1 MKGCTKAIIATS
13 IASIL
18 STSYAAITE
27 RPIAGKVYDDVL
39 IHEGTFQD
47 SDLGITKNYYF
58 NGGVI
63 FDASENELVP
73 AVLVHNWGSSKNTPG
88 YYDTKSNF
96 IIGNGKD
103 FIAKNYRG
111 YSDLQVNEGTTLS
124 IEGKGKVILES
135 GMIDNEDFDP
145 SQSAIDVEDY
155 GRLEIRSQSMSI
167 HNKRDDRCNAGSIF
181 TVNSGAIDIDLSKTF
196 VEEKVSFG
204 IFADAPGENTETKV
218 KINADEGIN
227 ISTYFRDGI
236 PLSEYDLQGAG
247 IYLQAPSLK
256 AKTSSILESKNGSVN
271 VDAQSFGYYS
281 FGNVNS
287 RIISKDKNVVI
298 LGRLKPGIF
307 LEAGADYTEENVLEI
322 YAGNNVK
329 ISSDNDI
336 GVKLYGV
343 NEDDNLLLNINAGND
358 LSVVGDEYGIYSQY
372 GKVRT
377 YSKLLSITTK
387 KNQRSLYILKGSSV
401 ISTVEDIATIY
412 DETFVDGGTFSL
424 TSPTSIFKNKISA
437 INGGTIKLE
446 SLTSFGASL
455 DCDPANPIMVAD
467 TNSSIKGVF
476 GRSVIDGTI
485 SSKHGSLL
493 DLSLSHG
500 SIFTGATSNGAET
513 ASEGSINLSL
523 EGSSKWRLSDNS
535 SMSKLV
541 LTNSSIDFSALQSNP
556 LTHQYRN
563 LKTRALEGSNGTLHM
578 SIDLEKESAENFTLD
593 QLDILGNAS
602 GSLKVGLSIQGEE
615 FPENK
620 SHSNNWLVAQGSGSN
635 LTITNL
641 FGGSTFSGRGMVT
654 VWNLG
659 FVKEGDEALLDTDE
673 GRQQI
678 STQTNGNDKG
688 KWYLVKSEN
697 SQPDPGPSPDPT
709 PNPNPPTPPL
719 PPEVDDNI
727 TIGTSSGQAE
737 AYQADMEDLRK
748 RTGEVRYGAQDG
760 GWVSVFGKKDS
771 VKASG
776 TAGFK
781 QEIYGLNIGV
791 DRLVHADEDSAW
803 LLGGAFR
810 YSNADQKGL
819 GSGYTTGTLQEY
831 SGKLYAT
838 WMHDKG
844 SYANFVLQ
852 AGRYEQELEG
862 FDNTGMDKSKADY
875 GTWGFSAS
883 VEVGHMFSFDGGV
896 DDRRW
901 FNHWFVEP
909 QLQLSY
915 FLAKGADYTT
925 STGLKVDQ
933 GNADFLTGRAGF
945 VLGKKF
951 NYGTID
957 DQDRR
962 YFQVALLGGV
972 KHEFLGGDQT
982 ISYTGVDGAK
992 ASVHAGDIDGTRFY
1006 YGVNCDWQVTDNFRL
1021 YAQASREEGDRYT
1034 KDYDISIGGKQ
1045 LF

>member
-1 MKGCTKAIIATS
+1 MS
-13 IASIL
+13 IF
-18 STSYAAITE
+18 STSHAVVNE
-27 RPIAGKVYDDVL
+27 RPIAGKIYDDLL
-39 IHEGTFQD
+39 IYDNSGDKTVTFQD
-47 SDLGITKNYYF
+47 TNNGVSKDYIF
-58 NGGVI
+58 NKGAT
-63 FDASENELVP
+63 FDGSEGTTHST
-73 AVLVHNWGSSKNTPG
+73 VLVHNWGSNPNLNPNL
-88 YYDTKSNF
+88 YNTKSNF
-96 IIGNGKD
+96 IMGGGTDLI
-103 FIAKNYRG
+103 IKNYRG
-111 YSDLQVNEGTTLS
+111 YGTIEVEEGAS
-124 IEGKGKVILES
+124 FIIRNGNICLES
-135 GMIDNEDFDP
+135 GMVNNENMDNTE
-145 SQSAIDVEDY
+145 SAIHMESSGTIDIVAESF
-155 GRLEIRSQSMSI
+155 LIE
-167 HNKRDDRCNAGSIF
+167 NKRTDRENAGGISIAGDNNAF
-181 TVNSGAIDIDLSKTF
+181 DVTLTKSFRENNV
-196 VEEKVSFG
+196 VFG
-204 IFADAPGENTETKV
+204 IAAQANEANSKAKV
-218 KINADEGIN
+218 TIDADEGIDIN
-227 ISTYFRDGI
+227 TYFRDVVS
-236 PLSEYDLQGAG
+236 LSGYKGAG
-247 IYLQAPSLK
+247 VYLMAYYEPS
-256 AKTSSILESKNGSVN
+256 AKTSASLTSNNGSICIN
-271 VDAQSFGYYS
+271 AQSYGYYGY
-281 FGNVNS
+281 GNINS
-287 RIISKDKNVVI
+287 
-298 LGRLKPGIF
+298 
-307 LEAGADYTEENVLEI
+307 
-322 YAGNNVK
+322 
-329 ISSDNDI
+329 
-336 GVKLYGV
+336 
-343 NEDDNLLLNINAGND
+343 NINAKFDVAISGKLKHAVYLGGSEDTTIENK
-358 LSVVGDEYGIYSQY
+358 LSVTSGRNILLSSDSDYAVSLLGEKAENNIKLELIARNDISIVGGGYGIYSKF
-372 GKVRT
+372 GDVT
-377 YSKLLSITTK
+377 TNSKTLSIDTN
-387 KNQRSLYILKGSSV
+387 KNWYSLCVLND
-401 ISTVEDIATIY
+401 STVSAIVDDITTIY
-412 DETFVDGGTFSL
+412 DEVYVKGGTFVL
-424 TSPTSIFKNKISA
+424 ISPNSIFKDKIRTL
-437 INGGTIKLE
+437 NGGKVTLN
-446 SLTSFGASL
+446 SPDSFVASI
-455 DCDPANPIMVAD
+455 DDDPTNPIMVAD
-467 TNSSIKGVF
+467 SNSSITGVF

-485 SSKHGSLL
+485 SSKNGSLV

-500 SIFTGATSNGAET
+500 SIYTGATSNEVET
-513 ASEGSINLSL
+513 TSEGSINLNL
-523 EGSSKWRLSDNS
+523 EGSSKWKLSDNS
-535 SMSKLV
+535 SMSKLI
-541 LTNSSIDFSALQSNP
+541 LTDSSIDFAALQNDP

-563 LKTRALEGSNGTLHM
+563 LKTRTLEGSNGTLQM
-578 SIDLEKESAENFTLD
+578 SIDLENESAGNVTLD
-593 QLDILGNAS
+593 QLDVLNIAS

-620 SHSNNWLVAQGSGSN
+620 SHSNNWLVAQGLGSN

-641 FGGSTFSGRGMVT
+641 SGSSTFSGRGMVT

-678 STQTNGNDKG
+678 STQTNGNGKG
-688 KWYLVKSEN
+688 KWYLVKSEH
-697 SQPDPGPSPDPT
+697 SQPDPNPPT
-709 PNPNPPTPPL
+709 PPVTPPL
-719 PPEVDDNI
+719 PPEVNDNI

-748 RTGEVRYGAQDG
+748 RTGEIRYGAQDG

-803 LLGGAFR
+803 LFGGAFR
-810 YSNADQKGL
+810 YSDADQKGL

-844 SYANFVLQ
+844 SYADFVLQ

-875 GTWGFSAS
+875 GTWGFGAS
-883 VEVGHMFSFDGGV
+883 VEVGHMFSFGGV

-957 DQDRR
+957 DLDRR

-992 ASVHAGDIDGTRFY
+992 ASVRAGDIDGTRFY

-1034 KDYDISIGGKQ
+1034 KDYDISIGGKL